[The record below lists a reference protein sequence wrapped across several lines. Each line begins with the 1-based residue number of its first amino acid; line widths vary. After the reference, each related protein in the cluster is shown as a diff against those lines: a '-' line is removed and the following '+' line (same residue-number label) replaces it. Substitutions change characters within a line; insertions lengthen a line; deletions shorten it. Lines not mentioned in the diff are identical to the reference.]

1 MLFLHAKGEKNECYK
16 YQNNKWGGKS
26 LALFEDLFK
35 QFFFPLTNYAYR
47 YVNNK
52 QIAEDITQDVFMAL
66 WMKKEEIDFTKPIE
80 PYLYRAI
87 YNKSINHLSSSFVQK
102 RIDQIDS
109 IDDLINQ
116 EVLNYN
122 QYDLLILK
130 EISKEIEVYV
140 SSLSSQCQKV
150 YRLSR
155 ESNMKNKEIALL
167 LNISEKAVE
176 KHISKALH
184 GIREHLIKM
193 DLMTMLCYLLANIPA

>member
-1 MLFLHAKGEKNECYK
+1 MHTKGEKMNAINIK
-16 YQNNKWGGKS
+16 TINGNKNP

-35 QFFFPLTNYAYR
+35 QFFLPLTNYAYR

-87 YNKSINHLSSSFVQK
+87 YNKSINHLSSSFVQR
-102 RIDQIDS
+102 RIDQMDS
-109 IDDLINQ
+109 IDDLINW
-116 EVLNYN
+116 EVLDYN
-122 QYDLLILK
+122 QYDLLLLK
-130 EISKEIEVYV
+130 EISKEIDVYV
-140 SSLSSQCQKV
+140 SGLSSQCQKV